1 MNGGKLYKEREE
13 KEERETESARE
24 EHCAGVGRA
33 EDGGRGV
40 CSHLDATRKPVG
52 ECC

>member
-33 EDGGRGV
+33 EEWEGGKGGV
-40 CSHLDATRKPVG
+40 LSS
-52 ECC
+52 